1 MSRFARWATPALVA
15 VLAWGCPGSIT
26 HAADE
31 PAVESDSADARDV
44 SAQVEVTF
52 TGSLRGG
59 ADGAASIG
67 VVIRNTSDEELTG
80 RLVLVI
86 DEAGINGLTM
96 AENDG
101 LIASGE
107 NCLELL
113 PAAGK
118 LKAGARTTSRRLE
131 LSAAEPLT
139 VEARKSFAPQYRV
152 LQVKAAAEPS
162 PEPTTPVAQV
172 EANIPGKNY
181 TQTRLNQ
188 VMAIQ
193 DKYTAELMRHDG
205 VFGTATAE
213 DDNGNPVMVVYTQR
227 HGIIKN
233 LPSTEYEGVKVEQSV
248 TGTSFRAGPAWRAER
263 AQAASAVLDP
273 LATIDDLPADPTALY
288 DFPVPIGVSM
298 FNDDDNLCA
307 AGTLGCRIV
316 FPDGTLGV
324 LTNSHVGAQESDPS
338 DAVIADP
345 ANGIPGDQWVQPGCL
360 DSFFVRSNFAH
371 LTDYQTFDILGVN
384 YIDAAVGRIDFP
396 NTGLVAARTPA
407 DGYGFPSRTP
417 VAPKIGE
424 RVVKYGRTTGFRQGK
439 IRGINAN
446 VIVAYTSDDI
456 YFANQITVYGDNLL
470 FGDAGDSGS
479 LIVTEQGHH
488 PVALLYA
495 GGGFATLANPI
506 QMVLDRFDIAIDDG
520 TSTLPRLTPAGG
532 NTSPGGNYS
541 GRMGGAGGRLLPVP
555 VQP

>member
-1 MSRFARWATPALVA
+1 MPRFARGATPALIAALWLGCLETTVPADDATVA
-15 VLAWGCPGSIT
+15 TAETTDP
-26 HAADE
+26 
-31 PAVESDSADARDV
+31 RDV

-59 ADGAASIG
+59 ADGVASIG
-67 VVIRNTSDEELTG
+67 VVVRNTSDAELTG

-86 DEAGINGLTM
+86 DEVGINGLEM

-101 LIASGE
+101 PLAAGD

-113 PAAGK
+113 PATGK

-131 LSAAEPLT
+131 LTATQPLT
-139 VEARKSFAPQYRV
+139 AEARKSFAPQYRV
-152 LQVKAAAEPS
+152 LQVGASEEPQPETTAATQ
-162 PEPTTPVAQV
+162 PEQ
-172 EANIPGKNY
+172 NIPGKSY

-193 DKYTAELMRHDG
+193 DKYTAELMRHEG

-213 DDNGNPVMVVYTQR
+213 DDNGNPVIAVYTQR

-233 LPSTEYEGVKVEQSV
+233 LPSSEYEGVKVEQSV
-248 TGTSFRAGPAWRAER
+248 TGTSFRAGPAWRAAR
-263 AQAASAVLDP
+263 AQSATAVLDP

-307 AGTLGCRIV
+307 AGTLGARIV

-360 DSFFVRSNFAH
+360 DGFFLRNNIAH

-396 NTGLVAARTPA
+396 NTGLVAARTPI

-417 VAPKIGE
+417 VSPKINE
-424 RVVKYGRTTGFRQGK
+424 RVLKYGRTTGFREGK

-456 YFANQITVYGDNLL
+456 FFANQITVYGDNLL

-495 GGGFATLANPI
+495 GGGFATLGNPI

-520 TSTLPRLTPAGG
+520 TSTPPRATPAGG
-532 NTSPGGNYS
+532 TTSPGGNYS

-555 VQP
+555 IQP